1 MKNLSITTGQQIQV
15 VKIENLKEVE
25 NLKNFYTK
33 SSEEDFQQLVN
44 SIKNERQK
52 YPIILSN
59 DLSIIDGYNRVYAL
73 KVLGIEVVNAIIV
86 DDEPTIDTRI
96 TFNLYRVKNSMDLT
110 NEVISVFENTP
121 KKQGKRNDGEPYDR
135 YKVIS
140 EKLNYCWKSP
150 KSIRKLE
157 SVINNDFDNK
167 LLIEGIVTKGWTLDD
182 CEEYTTNL
190 KKVDIDNDYGFTQ
203 KLEKGELTIKEVNK
217 FIREKDF
224 LTNSY
229 ESTFVIPNKST
240 SLNINCLDIKNREEY
255 KGKIDTIFTSIPYW
269 NVRFYENG
277 EDHNQLGHEKTPEE
291 YAKNV
296 AKIFKELTYTLK
308 QTSNVFIN
316 IGETYVDGCAMNI
329 PDLVKFAIINNT
341 ILKSKVQLVWSKFNP
356 KPQTEKVL
364 RPINDVEYILWFVV
378 EPKKAKYNMI
388 TYFDEKKEIKPTT
401 GVKDV
406 NNKGGIQS
414 KTKALSK
421 PYEKIYSHFSD
432 QDVLHMIKCH
442 AGQNSS
448 VYKAYS
454 QGHPAI
460 MAELLPVLPI
470 MMTTDEND
478 IVYDPFAGT
487 NVVGRMSMLLNRVAL
502 ATELSSHY
510 HKVGCRVMENTLEEI
525 NMDDLKVITDKFIVE
540 PSALTLAA

>member
-15 VKIENLKEVE
+15 VKIENLREVE

-33 SSEEDFQQLVN
+33 SSEEDIQQLVN
-44 SIKNERQK
+44 SIKNEGQK
-52 YPIILSN
+52 YPIILSK
-59 DLSIIDGYNRVYAL
+59 DLSIIDGYNRVSAL
-73 KVLGIEVVNAIIV
+73 KVLGIEVVNAIV
-86 DDEPTIDTRI
+86 VNDEPTIDNRI

-110 NEVISVFENTP
+110 NEVLSVFENTS
-121 KKQGKRNDGEPYDR
+121 KQQGKRNDGEPYDR

-140 EKLNYCWKSP
+140 EKLNHRWKSP

-182 CEEYTTNL
+182 CDEYTSNL
-190 KKVDIDNDYGFTQ
+190 KKVDIDNEYGFTQ

-217 FIREKDF
+217 FILEKDF

-229 ESTFVIPNKST
+229 ETTFVIPDKST
-240 SLNINCLDIKNREEY
+240 SLNINCIDIKNREEY

-269 NVRFYENG
+269 NVRFYQNG

-308 QTSNVFIN
+308 ETSNVLIN
-316 IGETYVDGCAMNI
+316 VGETYVDGCAMNI
-329 PDLVKFAIINNT
+329 PDLVKSEILNDK
-341 ILKSKVQLVWSKFNP
+341 ILKSKVQIIWSKPNP
-356 KPQTEKVL
+356 KPQGEKVS

-378 EPKKAKYNMI
+378 DPKKAKYNMI
-388 TYFDEKKEIKPTT
+388 TYFDDGKEIQATT
-401 GVKDV
+401 GAKDV
-406 NNKGGIQS
+406 DNNGTILN
-414 KTKALSK
+414 KTKSLSK
-421 PYEKIYSHFSD
+421 PYDKIYTHISA
-432 QDVLHMIKCH
+432 QDVLHMIKCQ
-442 AGQNSS
+442 AGKNSS

-454 QGHPAI
+454 EGHPAV

-470 MMTTDEND
+470 MMTTNEND

-487 NVVGRMSMLLNRVAL
+487 NVVGRMSMLLNRVAVS
-502 ATELSSHY
+502 TELSSHY
-510 HKVGCRVMENTLEEI
+510 HKIGCRVMENTLEEI

-540 PSALTLAA
+540 PSTLSLAA